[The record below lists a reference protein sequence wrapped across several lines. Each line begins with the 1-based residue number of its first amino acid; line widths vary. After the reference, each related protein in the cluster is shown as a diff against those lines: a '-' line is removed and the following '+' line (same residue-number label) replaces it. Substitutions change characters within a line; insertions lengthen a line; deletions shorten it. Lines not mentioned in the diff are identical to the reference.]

1 MQTLVGRY
9 KVQGS
14 VRFLSHQE
22 SFRAVQRALV
32 RSEIN
37 LIYSQGYNPHPRLS
51 LPLPKSVGLASE
63 EELFCAQISAAADTT
78 AEQNKELYKK
88 ISAQLPEG
96 FVLVELII
104 HDERIA
110 YKPLEAE
117 YLIRFED
124 EKELEEIRTQ
134 ADKLNSLVRAGEK
147 ITIERRLDEKGSV
160 KTAEVGGFIK
170 SVEQTGEGVKVV
182 CKITDKGTIRPD
194 ETARLL
200 GLKPESIGVSMSR
213 KKIVWQT
220 N

>member
-1 MQTLVGRY
+1 
-9 KVQGS
+9 
-14 VRFLSHQE
+14 
-22 SFRAVQRALV
+22 V

-63 EELFCAQISAAADTT
+63 DELFCVQISGAAGTT
-78 AEQNKELYKK
+78 AEQNKELYKR

-96 FVLVELII
+96 FVLTELII

-110 YKPLEAE
+110 YRPLEAE

-124 EKELEEIRTQ
+124 EKELEEIWAQ
-134 ADKLNSLVRAGEK
+134 AD
-147 ITIERRLDEKGSV
+147 KGSV
-160 KTAEVGGFIK
+160 KTADVGGFIK
-170 SVEQTGEGVKVV
+170 SVEQTGEGVRVV

-200 GLKPESIGVSMSR
+200 GLKPESVGVSMSR
-213 KKIVWQT
+213 KKVVWQT